1 MKENL
6 VARYNLDMSVG
17 EKPVMNVDDLYI
29 VLHHHWTKDKTPYPD
44 GRQIIQLAFI
54 LLVSAYTAS
63 RPGALVYLERKE
75 KTNIQHF
82 FGNADDDD
90 RPPEDEWDLR
100 HEDLK
105 TLCYGQINLILL
117 PNPTGERDHLVMEI
131 DLKHTK
137 GHHSRPKRKIFLMS
151 EVKQPIF
158 DVISLVLALAI
169 LDDAFESDHIRSVED
184 IFRTRV
190 TLPRRSLN
198 IRFKQK
204 LLNVP
209 ICRQPVST
217 SSGMTIDD
225 IKPLRYHTYL
235 YFLQRLSLAVGM
247 IRAMK
252 PYDLRRGT
260 GEAVD
265 KTASLPLLQHVMGH
279 AYASTFQA
287 YMNQRV
293 QSHVQAAFLGLPSED
308 ALMNILSHQSR
319 YIDPRAPSRYDD
331 LPEAERKTFSDD
343 SGIKRLQQM
352 RDSLAMEAKEL
363 YGSIKNAEGTKI
375 GELKMKADAT
385 LRAAKK
391 KLKESNFTGA
401 REKFF
406 ATIDTLEI
414 NRQLDP
420 SLLDIK
426 QDAYEP
432 ERIVHR
438 LKERRRVA
446 ELMQIPCQEFSGRK
460 DTTQRITLVGALVR
474 LGQIERVPSERPIQ
488 EAKPRNTA
496 VSQVTPEESLRQD
509 FSPSPEPLLFRL
521 FAQSQGAF

>member
-29 VLHHHWTKDKTPYPD
+29 VLHHLWTKDKTPYPD

-63 RPGALVYLERKE
+63 RPGALVYVERNE

-82 FGNADDDD
+82 FGNADDGD

-105 TLCYGQINLILL
+105 TLCYGQISLILL
-117 PNPTGERDHLVMEI
+117 PNPTGERDHLVIEI

-137 GHHSRPKRKIFLMS
+137 GHHSRPKRKIFLIS
-151 EVKQPIF
+151 EVKESIF

-169 LDDAFESDHIRSVED
+169 LDDAFDSDHIRSVED

-190 TLPRRSLN
+190 ALPL
-198 IRFKQK
+198 
-204 LLNVP
+204 
-209 ICRQPVST
+209 ST
-217 SSGMTIDD
+217 SSGMTTDD
-225 IKPLRYHTYL
+225 IKPLKYHTYL

-265 KTASLPLLQHVMGH
+265 KTASLPLLQQVMGH
-279 AYASTFQA
+279 AYASTFQK

-308 ALMNILSHQSR
+308 ALMNIFNHQSR
-319 YIDPRAPSRYDD
+319 YIDPGAPSRYDD

-343 SGIKRLQQM
+343 SGIKRLPQM

-375 GELKMKADAT
+375 GELKMKANTT
-385 LRAAKK
+385 LRAAKT
-391 KLKESNFTGA
+391 KLQESNFTGA

-426 QDAYEP
+426 QDVYEP
-432 ERIVHR
+432 ERIVNR

-446 ELMQIPCQEFSGRK
+446 ELMQIPCQEFSGRE
-460 DTTQRITLVGALVR
+460 DTTRRITLVGALIR
-474 LGQIERVPSERPIQ
+474 LGQIESVPSERPIQ
-488 EAKPRNTA
+488 EAKLRNMA
-496 VSQVTPEESLRQD
+496 VSHVSPEESLRKD

-521 FAQSQGAF
+521 FAQS